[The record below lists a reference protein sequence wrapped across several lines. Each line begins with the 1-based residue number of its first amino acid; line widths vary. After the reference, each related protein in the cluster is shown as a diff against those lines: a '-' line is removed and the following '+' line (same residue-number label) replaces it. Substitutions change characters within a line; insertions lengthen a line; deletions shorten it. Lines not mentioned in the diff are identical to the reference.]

1 MAILLNYSEI
11 LHNTLGFCHGLSP
24 LKFQREKPVQGFLTP
39 DRKPGNSAREACS
52 DDLIPEDKEFVV
64 VHWHLAVN
72 VIERQ
77 WQYSQR
83 ICCHDLDLV
92 IKPVHLHHDTR
103 LGRVNAAKMS
113 NELMDKEIII
123 LIQGSL
129 LRLPLRFFQFVY
141 RLRLRLLFIL
151 LRLRTAIDRDANS
164 INIWNKMGMLNSA
177 ARVSPPATKVM

>member
-11 LHNTLGFCHGLSP
+11 LHNTLGYCHGLSP

-39 DRKPGNSAREACS
+39 DHKPGNSASEAFS

-64 VHWHLAVN
+64 VHWHPAVL
-72 VIERQ
+72 VIERNFM
-77 WQYSQR
+77 WSQR
-83 ICCHDLDLV
+83 ICCLDLDLV
-92 IKPVHLHHDTR
+92 FKPVHLHHDTR

-129 LRLPLRFFQFVY
+129 LRLPLLFFAYSSVFLYLFV
-141 RLRLRLLFIL
+141 RLR
-151 LRLRTAIDRDANS
+151 S
-164 INIWNKMGMLNSA
+164 PNIWNKKGILNSA